1 MRQIYARVAFK
12 TATLFYIACKPFIK
26 HCERFQKF
34 RETGN
39 FKTFIEHLYRN
50 ELDKVCF
57 IPDAAYSDKKNLAEG
72 TISDKILKIRAYEI
86 ARNCTYDG
94 YQRALANMVYKPFD
108 KNTESE
114 ESVYEQVAE
123 ELHKPVNKKF
133 KRRKVYTR
141 IKQNILAADL
151 AEKGSVS

>member
-1 MRQIYARVAFK
+1 M
-12 TATLFYIACKPFIK
+12 
-26 HCERFQKF
+26 
-34 RETGN
+34 
-39 FKTFIEHLYRN
+39 
-50 ELDKVCF
+50 
-57 IPDAAYSDKKNLAEG
+57 
-72 TISDKILKIRAYEI
+72 KIRAYEI

-133 KRRKVYTR
+133 KRRKVYAR

-151 AEKGSVS
+151 AERDLCHRCFYYICMG